1 MISWIVENWE
11 SVFSWIGL
19 IVTTCTGVVK
29 LTPTTKDDSIWNKV
43 VKIADWA
50 SIVNTKENKE
60 KLAKLV
66 KKK

>member
-1 MISWIVENWE
+1 MINWIVENWE